1 MVLLVPKTFNHLDML
16 GCKCEILD
24 HTKRYKKRYFK
35 KYNFHGCDYTLSTR
49 YALRDTMAFMK
60 TQILFDNDGVL
71 VDTEH
76 WYYTASA
83 EILSSKG
90 FHLSPDRYR
99 DIMIAGESAFL
110 IAEEAG
116 VPISE
121 TDQWRVLRN
130 NLYQHYLKT
139 EDIAIPGV
147 QEVLAK
153 LSDRYRMGIVT
164 SALRCDFELIHASR
178 GIVEYMDFV
187 LCSGDYPRAKPH
199 PDPYLLGL
207 KRLGGEKHETII
219 VEDSQRG
226 LRSAVAAGIEC
237 VIVHNRFTQS
247 HDFSTATHRIQTL
260 NELVTLLH

>member
-1 MVLLVPKTFNHLDML
+1 MV
-16 GCKCEILD
+16 
-24 HTKRYKKRYFK
+24 
-35 KYNFHGCDYTLSTR
+35 
-49 YALRDTMAFMK
+49 FMK

-83 EILSSKG
+83 EILNSKG

-147 QEVLAK
+147 QEVLAE

-199 PDPYLLGL
+199 PEPYLLGL
-207 KRLGGEKHETII
+207 ERMGGSKHETII